1 MHGQGVSDGMD
12 ATGISL
18 EENLR
23 RIATVPLLYEPG
35 TAWGYSLAIDVL
47 GALIEQVYG
56 APLDVAVS
64 QLVTGPLGMVDT
76 AFIARDEQ
84 RCGDAPM

>member
-1 MHGQGVSDGMD
+1 SHTAGLGYRFLEADAQGPYAQAGVSDGMD
-12 ATGISL
+12 ASGISL
-18 EENLR
+18 GENLR

-56 APLDVAVS
+56 APLDVAVD
-64 QLVTGPLGMVDT
+64 QLVTGPL
-76 AFIARDEQ
+76 
-84 RCGDAPM
+84 